1 MSDTAAMSPAT
12 VTPDIVCVIVAAH
25 PKVAV
30 QLAAI
35 TRVCAQDVGQ
45 PLVIKSRVES
55 ANASTVTLHLPA
67 AVAIAQHAIWCLACR
82 LACFCPDVR
91 VSVLVRAETTFA
103 RAPRHQRPRRWRTNR
118 VSAAA

>member
-1 MSDTAAMSPAT
+1 MSPPA
-12 VTPDIVCVIVAAH
+12 VTPDIVCVIVAAN

-45 PLVIKSRVES
+45 PLVIKSQVKS

-82 LACFCPDVR
+82 LACFCPDAR

-103 RAPRHQRPRRWRTNR
+103 RVPHARRSRRWRANR